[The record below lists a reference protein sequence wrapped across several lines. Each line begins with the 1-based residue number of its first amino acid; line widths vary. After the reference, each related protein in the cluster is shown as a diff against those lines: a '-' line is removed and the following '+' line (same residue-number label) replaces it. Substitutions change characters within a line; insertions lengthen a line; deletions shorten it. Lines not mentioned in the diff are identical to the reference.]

1 MRLFSKEGK
10 IKNSVELVSLHIPKT
25 AGTSFRNILK
35 DVYGS
40 GSVARL
46 DIRRNVELNSKVLK
60 SSRLKPGIKVLHGHF
75 NYVKFMDRFDIS
87 EGTPVITWLREPAE
101 RVISNYFYLD
111 KILRKELNEE
121 KKDLNILAKM
131 EKTLLEYAAT
141 EANRNRM
148 SKFLDGTR
156 LEDFFFIGITAHY
169 EADLA
174 QLAQL
179 LNWRSYSLHKHN
191 ITGRRPEVDEE
202 SLHQIRDLNRE
213 DYALYEHAI
222 QLREERIKSGS

>member
-1 MRLFSKEGK
+1 MRLGRKNEK

-46 DIRRNVELNSKVLK
+46 DIRRNIELNSKPLK
-60 SSRLKPGIKVLHGHF
+60 SKKIKPGIRVLHGHF
-75 NYVKFMDRFDIS
+75 NYQKFMESFDIA

-148 SKFLDGTR
+148 SKFLDGISP
-156 LEDFFFIGITAHY
+156 EEFYFIGLTEHY
-169 EADLA
+169 EDDLA
-174 QLAQL
+174 QLAKR
-179 LNWRSYSLHKHN
+179 LNWKSYSLHKHN
-191 ITGRRPEVDEE
+191 ITGRKPGLDEE
-202 SLHQIRDLNRE
+202 SLQKIRELNHD
-213 DYALYEHAI
+213 DYELYEHALK
-222 QLREERIKSGS
+222 LREERIKSGS